1 MSSVGIIIE
10 KLHVYV
16 NAYISVPETVLS
28 STGPVRRIIPGVQY
42 HVHAVQWQVHVLRR
56 S

>member
-1 MSSVGIIIE
+1 MLSLGVIIE
-10 KLHVYV
+10 ELHVYV

-28 STGPVRRIIPGVQY
+28 STGAVRHIIPGVQY
-42 HVHAVQWQVHVLRR
+42 RVHAVRWQVQVLRR